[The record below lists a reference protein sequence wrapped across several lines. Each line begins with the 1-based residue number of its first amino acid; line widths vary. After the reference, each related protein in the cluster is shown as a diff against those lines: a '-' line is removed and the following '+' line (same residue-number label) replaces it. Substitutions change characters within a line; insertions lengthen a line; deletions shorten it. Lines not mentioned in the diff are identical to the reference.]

1 MAEKAGWDRSLLAIE
16 LQGLIDIGFE
26 IELTGFE
33 TPEIDLLLDEA
44 LEAAG
49 LAPAADDHVPKK
61 SNGSP
66 TSRRGDLWVMGSH
79 RLLCGDARD
88 PAYANLLEGKTAD
101 LVCTDPPYN
110 VPISGHVSGNGRAR
124 HREFAMASGEMSDAD
139 FVQFLSTTLGLA
151 ANFSR
156 DGPSTTFSWTGVI
169 CSSCCPLGAHFIMP
183 SSTSASGTRT
193 TAGWDRFTGP
203 NTNSSPFSKSVQ
215 GLTSTMSNLAGTGE
229 IAPTSG

>member
-1 MAEKAGWDRSLLAIE
+1 MVDDDLTVLAGHGRVEAAKLLGLTSIPTIRLSHLTEADKRAYVIADNRLAEKAGWDRSLLAIE

-101 LVCTDPPYN
+101 LVRTIRPITFPSAAMFGERTCSPPR
-110 VPISGHVSGNGRAR
+110 IR
-124 HREFAMASGEMSDAD
+124 HGSW
-139 FVQFLSTTLGLA
+139 
-151 ANFSR
+151 R
-156 DGPSTTFSWTGVI
+156 DER
-169 CSSCCPLGAHFIMP
+169 H
-183 SSTSASGTRT
+183 
-193 TAGWDRFTGP
+193 
-203 NTNSSPFSKSVQ
+203 
-215 GLTSTMSNLAGTGE
+215 
-229 IAPTSG
+229 